1 MILDALGGL
10 HAAHELCDESGRPL
24 HIVHRDVSPH
34 NVLVGC
40 DGHAHITDFGI
51 AHAEDRI
58 QQTRTHEVKGK
69 LAYLA
74 PERVD
79 KRRLCT
85 VQSDVFAMAVVLWEC
100 FAGRRLFRGE
110 DAVDVLQEVLNAPI
124 PRIAQIGG
132 RLPPAVDDV
141 LARALSR
148 DLETRYKTAHEFAE
162 ALTRAAGPDGIGT
175 AEEVAR
181 LVDAIFGKR
190 MALRQ
195 EQVRAIMGEEELNLL
210 LVESGLPLRPRVVLS
225 QFPTGDDL
233 AQLAP
238 PAPSGRYVL
247 GTDLRAELRPA
258 RPSLWVIGAVAFGTA
273 LGAAGTLAIVHR
285 PAPPSAGHT
294 LSQAAASAS
303 SHAAVQPPVEGGE
316 PDIVVVDT
324 PAVPLDSP
332 VPRGA
337 SPHEP
342 VGQVHNGF
350 TKLR

>member
-1 MILDALGGL
+1 MILDALSGL

-34 NVLVGC
+34 NVLVGS
-40 DGHAHITDFGI
+40 DGRAHITDFGI

-110 DAVDVLQEVLNAPI
+110 DAVDVLQEVLNA
-124 PRIAQIGG
+124 
-132 RLPPAVDDV
+132 VDEV
-141 LARALSR
+141 LAKALSR
-148 DLETRYKTAHEFAE
+148 DLATRYKTAHDFGE
-162 ALTRAAGPDGIGT
+162 ALTAAAGPDGIGS
-175 AEEVAR
+175 ADDVAR

-190 MALRQ
+190 MAVRQ
-195 EQVRAIMGEEELNLL
+195 EQVRAVMGEEELNTL
-210 LVESGLPLRPRVVLS
+210 LVESGLPLRPHVVVS
-225 QFPTGDDL
+225 QFPTGEDL

-247 GTDLRAELRPA
+247 GTDLRTELRPG
-258 RPSLWVIGAVAFGTA
+258 RPSLWVAGAVAFGTA
-273 LGAAGTLAIVHR
+273 LGAAGTLAVVHR
-285 PAPPSAGHT
+285 PAPLSARH
-294 LSQAAASAS
+294 ASPL
-303 SHAAVQPPVEGGE
+303 AVAPTSAQVPLERLEGGE
-316 PDIVVVDT
+316 PDLVVVE
-324 PAVPLDSP
+324 PPMAPLDSP
-332 VPRGA
+332 APHGA
-337 SPHEP
+337 PAHEP